1 MKLSPSLLA
10 ADFGALRAE
19 AKRVEALAASFHVD
33 VMDGHF
39 VPNLTIGPPVVN
51 RFRHGVARPLDIHLM
66 VEHPTRLAPAFD
78 VKPGDAFIF
87 HVEAVDDA
95 ASVAAALRFEGGRI
109 GMSFR
114 PATPLERLFP
124 LLDSIDL
131 LLVMSV
137 EPGFGGQRF
146 LPEALERIRTL
157 RREIGDRCVE
167 IAVDG
172 GITMDN
178 VRSVVDAGADIIVA
192 GSAVFGAPDPEVA
205 ARALIEAAR

>member
-95 ASVAAALRFEGGRI
+95 ASVAAALRFG
-109 GMSFR
+109 
-114 PATPLERLFP
+114 TV
-124 LLDSIDL
+124 
-131 LLVMSV
+131 LLVYGAHHFRVAVILRFRRRVGFRFVVGIV
-137 EPGFGGQRF
+137 EEIQIGIDPLAVVRYTAVILYASGTFFGFRRSGGQ
-146 LPEALERIRTL
+146 T
-157 RREIGDRCVE
+157 
-167 IAVDG
+167 
-172 GITMDN
+172 
-178 VRSVVDAGADIIVA
+178 DILV
-192 GSAVFGAPDPEVA
+192 GV
-205 ARALIEAAR
+205 